1 MLPPNKLMKLVRAAA
16 LGVAVCLTI
25 CLTASPGHAQQTQSR
40 LFEVTKNKKLR
51 VCMYPLYYA
60 ISFRDPKTNELN
72 GLDIELAGELAKELG
87 AELQF
92 VESAF
97 GTFVADLQSNKCEI
111 GMFALGATLKRAQ
124 AAEFSKPYMLAS
136 VYAVAKNGGKVKE
149 WADLDK
155 PGVKIAVLLGS
166 YIENVAKGTFKAAT
180 VVSIQPPTTREAEL
194 AAGRADAILVDYPT
208 VLRAKQEFDW
218 AISID
223 PPEKLAPTLVAYAVS
238 PGDQIWLN
246 YINLFVDTIKL
257 DGRLMTIARKYKLDG
272 SIAP

>member
-1 MLPPNKLMKLVRAAA
+1 MLPRKKLSMLVRAAA
-16 LGVAVCLTI
+16 AILAVSLA
-25 CLTASPGHAQQTQSR
+25 ASPGHAQQTQSR
-40 LFEVTKNKKLR
+40 LFDVTKNKKLR

-72 GLDIELAGELAKELG
+72 GLDIELARELANELG

-92 VESAF
+92 VESSF
-97 GTFVADLQSNKCEI
+97 GTFVADLQANKCEI

-124 AAEFSKPYMLAS
+124 AVEFSKPYMLAS
-136 VYAVAKNGGKVKE
+136 VYAVAKNGGKVKA

-166 YIENVAKGTFKAAT
+166 YIENVAKGYFKAAP

-246 YINLFVDTIKL
+246 YVNLFVDTIKL
-257 DGRLMTIARKYKLDG
+257 DGRLMTIAKKYKLDG

>member
-1 MLPPNKLMKLVRAAA
+1 MLSLSKLSLLARAAA
-16 LGVAVCLTI
+16 IGLAVCMA
-25 CLTASPGHAQQTQSR
+25 ASPGNAQQIQSR
-40 LFEVTKNKKLR
+40 LFDVTKNKKLR

-60 ISFRDPKTNELN
+60 ISFRDPKTNELS
-72 GLDIELAGELAKELG
+72 GLDIDLAKEFAKELS

-124 AAEFSKPYMLAS
+124 AVEFSKPYMLAS
-136 VYAVAKNGGKVKE
+136 VFAVAKNGGRVKE

-155 PGVKIAVLLGS
+155 PGIKIAVLLGS
-166 YIENVAKGTFKAAT
+166 YIENVAKTYFKQAT
-180 VVSIQPPTTREAEL
+180 IVSIQPPTTREAEL

-223 PPEKLAPTLVAYAVS
+223 PPEKLAPTLVAYAVL

-257 DGRLMTIARKYKLDG
+257 DGRLMTIAKKYKLDG